1 LTCLPYLGMIGDKF
15 KVIFYY
21 IALLDLVLP

>member
-1 LTCLPYLGMIGDKF
+1 MIVGF

-21 IALLDLVLP
+21 IFFVIYHLCKL